1 MKPLSDLNHWPEAD
15 LQILKACP
23 VCGSTHSSLVHEEV
37 RDWAFYAAPGSWSYW
52 RCEDCDSLYLNPRP
66 SPASIGR
73 AYSDY
78 YTHAGAATGLGWR
91 RLKSRWKN
99 ERLSVRWARNIEP
112 RLHLPKPLASL
123 VSKRATRMELPFG
136 WQELANFKPGDLM
149 DVGCGAGT
157 ALALASQ
164 LGWSVRGLEADPNA
178 VRAARAAGLDVQEG
192 GYERLSEFP
201 AAFDCITCSHVI
213 EHVFD
218 PVGMIH
224 QMHSS
229 LRQGGVLLLSTPNAQ
244 SDVHRHFGK
253 HWRGLEAPRHLV
265 LFSEAT
271 LTRLLL
277 RAGFQVESKS
287 DQVLETTRES
297 ARIARQGS
305 KVSSGD
311 RKLARQLTRD
321 LERSPTGHDFIKIL
335 ARKI

>member
-1 MKPLSDLNHWPEAD
+1 MQPPSDLNHWPEAD

-99 ERLSVRWARNIEP
+99 ERLSARWARNIEP

-149 DVGCGAGT
+149 DVGCGAAKPRPACPAHCT
-157 ALALASQ
+157 NETNLPT
-164 LGWSVRGLEADPNA
+164 RREIHFP
-178 VRAARAAGLDVQEG
+178 EG
-192 GYERLSEFP
+192 GNSTSEP
-201 AAFDCITCSHVI
+201 GATDA
-213 EHVFD
+213 E
-218 PVGMIH
+218 
-224 QMHSS
+224 
-229 LRQGGVLLLSTPNAQ
+229 NAESWQ
-244 SDVHRHFGK
+244 HT
-253 HWRGLEAPRHLV
+253 EN
-265 LFSEAT
+265 
-271 LTRLLL
+271 
-277 RAGFQVESKS
+277 QV
-287 DQVLETTRES
+287 
-297 ARIARQGS
+297 
-305 KVSSGD
+305 
-311 RKLARQLTRD
+311 
-321 LERSPTGHDFIKIL
+321 
-335 ARKI
+335 